1 MRSNTCTDCSLPHAT
16 QCVAVQ
22 GAGGRLPT
30 SHRDIVLLLRP
41 GGGSSAQ
48 TPPPL
53 ALLFAVLRTVSVSAP
68 VGVLTSPIGEPPP
81 GCPSPPLV
89 HLRRPVDSGPRQA
102 PVYSL
107 TIGIAPIRCLRP
119 RAGEA

>member
-1 MRSNTCTDCSLPHAT
+1 MRSTCTDCSLPHAT

-41 GGGSSAQ
+41 GGGSSAR

-53 ALLFAVLRTVSVSAP
+53 ALLFAVLRTCQCPHLSVSSPLREAKLHPDVPAP
-68 VGVLTSPIGEPPP
+68 HRFTFAGLSTP
-81 GCPSPPLV
+81 GLD
-89 HLRRPVDSGPRQA
+89 RRPSTR
-102 PVYSL
+102 
-107 TIGIAPIRCLRP
+107 
-119 RAGEA
+119 